1 MKKLLCLCVVLVNA
15 GTWAVEG
22 DDVRDIEND
31 ETNTAKKVHWIK
43 IKDKAHK
50 LWDEILDSIS
60 AMKQQVKLSIADN
73 RKGYISTDFEKY
85 TDELRQQSEELR
97 ASLTKF
103 ITTLDELPSAES
115 ERKIETYKKSIN
127 HLDSLLALI
136 KDQNVETLKQA
147 EMFISKIVFDIKN
160 IQIALTNDSLVEK
173 EFKKFEDVYAHI
185 TQAIENY
192 KTELYDKYKIPQKD

>member
-15 GTWAVEG
+15 STWAVEG

-31 ETNTAKKVHWIK
+31 ETNTGRKVHWIK

-50 LWDEILDSIS
+50 LWDEILESIS

-73 RKGYISTDFEKY
+73 RKGYISTEFEKY
-85 TDELRQQSEELR
+85 IDELKQQSEELKV
-97 ASLTKF
+97 SLTKF
-103 ITTLDELPSAES
+103 ITTLDELPSAQS

-147 EMFISKIVFDIKN
+147 EMFMSKIVFDIKN
-160 IQIALTNDSLVEK
+160 IQVSLANDPLIEK
-173 EFKKFEDVYAHI
+173 EIKKFEDVYARI
-185 TQAIENY
+185 AQAIENY
-192 KTELYDKYKIPQKD
+192 KTELYDEYKIPQKN